1 MSGSFRFTNA
11 DVLIEEELQR
21 KSFCFENGLISDL
34 AEIEVDAS
42 GYWILPGI
50 VDLHG
55 DGFEHHLNPR
65 PSASFDI
72 ILGLRSAERE
82 LSANGI
88 TTAYFAQAY
97 SWEGGYKSP
106 SYAKDFFNALCLYR
120 KDCLTDIRAQ
130 VRYEILMLENT
141 SELISLIKAFDI
153 NYLVYNNH
161 IPVAQKLWKEFPE
174 RIEGWAA
181 KSKRT
186 GSELM
191 AVVNG
196 LADNGSELKNQL
208 SLLSA
213 ELTKIDIM
221 IGSHDDSSQAER
233 SYFNSL
239 GATICEFP
247 TSIVTAEYAR
257 SIGNPVIMGAP
268 NVVRGGSQS
277 GSISATDLIMADLC
291 DALVSDYY
299 YPALAN
305 SVWTLHDKDLVRFER
320 AWGLIS
326 LGPARALNLN
336 TKGQLKIGYCADFV
350 VMDPN
355 KRLIEA
361 TFCNGKPTYMSGNFA
376 SKVLEKNI

>member
-1 MSGSFRFTNA
+1 MIVPLSFTNA
-11 DVLIEEELQR
+11 DVLVEAEFQR
-21 KSFCFENGLISDL
+21 ISFCFDNGLIVDA
-34 AEIEVDAS
+34 AEIEVDVS

-50 VDLHG
+50 IDLHG

-72 ILGLRSAERE
+72 MLGLRSAERE
-82 LSANGI
+82 LSGNGI

-106 SYAKDFFNALCLYR
+106 SYAKDFFEALSLYR

-130 VRYEILMLENT
+130 VRYEVLMPENI
-141 SELISLIKAFDI
+141 SELISLIKTFEI
-153 NYLVYNNH
+153 NYFVYNNH
-161 IPVAQKLWKEFPE
+161 IPVAQKLRREFPE

-186 GSELM
+186 GFELM

-196 LADNGSELKNQL
+196 LADNDSDLKKKL
-208 SLLSA
+208 SLLYC
-213 ELTKIDIM
+213 ELAKFNIK

-247 TSIVTAEYAR
+247 TSILTAEYAK
-257 SIGNPVIMGAP
+257 SIGNSIIMGAP

-305 SVWTLHDKDLVRFER
+305 SVWSLHDKDLVRFEK
-320 AWGLIS
+320 AWDLIS
-326 LGPARALNLN
+326 AGPAKALNLKN
-336 TKGQLKIGYCADFV
+336 KGKLERGYYADFV
-350 VMDPN
+350 IMDPK

-361 TFCNGKPTYMSGNFA
+361 TFCKGKPTYMSGNFA
-376 SKVLEKNI
+376 SKVLEKNM

>member
-1 MSGSFRFTNA
+1 
-11 DVLIEEELQR
+11 
-21 KSFCFENGLISDL
+21 
-34 AEIEVDAS
+34 
-42 GYWILPGI
+42 
-50 VDLHG
+50 
-55 DGFEHHLNPR
+55 
-65 PSASFDI
+65 
-72 ILGLRSAERE
+72 
-82 LSANGI
+82 
-88 TTAYFAQAY
+88 
-97 SWEGGYKSP
+97 
-106 SYAKDFFNALCLYR
+106 
-120 KDCLTDIRAQ
+120 
-130 VRYEILMLENT
+130 
-141 SELISLIKAFDI
+141 
-153 NYLVYNNH
+153 
-161 IPVAQKLWKEFPE
+161 
-174 RIEGWAA
+174 
-181 KSKRT
+181 
-186 GSELM
+186 M

-196 LADNGSELKNQL
+196 FADNGSELKNQL

-221 IGSHDDSSQAER
+221 IGSHDDSSHAER

-247 TSIVTAEYAR
+247 TSIVTAEYAK